1 MIFPFEIGWFHAVD
15 ADVVAFSVALDHEEL
30 VSPTENREGALVGGL
45 ERFPD
50 RVIAYEHVGSRV
62 QIRVNVRRFVLGA
75 SRDRA
80 HVLHEFA

>member
-1 MIFPFEIGWFHAVD
+1 MAI
-15 ADVVAFSVALDHEEL
+15 DHEKL
-30 VSPTENREGALVGGL
+30 VSSTENRKGTLVGGL

-62 QIRVNVRRFVLGA
+62 QIPMNVGRFVLGA

-80 HVLHEFA
+80 HVMHEFS